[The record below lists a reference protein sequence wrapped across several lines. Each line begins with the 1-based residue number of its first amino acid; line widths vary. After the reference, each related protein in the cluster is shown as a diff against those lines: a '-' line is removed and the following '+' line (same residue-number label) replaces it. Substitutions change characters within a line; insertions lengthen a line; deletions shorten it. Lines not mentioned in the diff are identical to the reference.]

1 MSVLC
6 TLVGIQAK
14 QGVLAAE
21 ADAERPAS
29 RGGAFGV
36 RNLHKVDVTVDGDK
50 IHGTQRVGAN
60 AGLSEG
66 RPHLVPQLQRK
77 LEEHRWRMPGR
88 SVLDANVHHQ
98 LTMNSCH
105 CRRVTCW

>member
-1 MSVLC
+1 MSALH

-14 QGVLAAE
+14 QGVLAAK

-29 RGGAFGV
+29 RGSGFGV
-36 RNLHKVDVTVDGDK
+36 GNLHEVDVAVDGNK
-50 IHGTQRVGAN
+50 IHTAQRVGAI

-77 LEEHRWRMPGR
+77 LEEKCKREG
-88 SVLDANVHHQ
+88 VLHETADP
-98 LTMNSCH
+98 LTPLHVCF
-105 CRRVTCW
+105 TC

>member
-1 MSVLC
+1 MIGAIKGSRITRVRRCPRVSVLY

-29 RGGAFGV
+29 RGGDFRV
-36 RNLHKVDVTVDGDK
+36 RNLHEVDVTVDGDK
-50 IHGTQRVGAN
+50 IHAAQRVGAN

-66 RPHLVPQLQRK
+66 RPHLVLQLQGK
-77 LEEHRWRMPGR
+77 LEKNRLE
-88 SVLDANVHHQ
+88 SF
-98 LTMNSCH
+98 
-105 CRRVTCW
+105 